1 MRHLRFECG
10 KDPSF
15 TCSVCSFKTKW
26 KANLMKHIG
35 CFHSTTVAANA
46 LVFLVTEEGRYGC
59 VKCGSS
65 YKNKKHLKSHMEYEC
80 GVERKF
86 ECDKCEKKFK
96 HRKHLN
102 RHVATKVCQRL

>member
-1 MRHLRFECG
+1 MLQKLPIQEDSDAASAVRMRQRPVVYLL
-10 KDPSF
+10 P
-15 TCSVCSFKTKW
+15 
-26 KANLMKHIG
+26 
-35 CFHSTTVAANA
+35 